1 MDSVFQALSH
11 PVRRRILELLKAG
24 GKSAGEIAEAFEL
37 SKPTLSGHFN
47 KLKAANLIS
56 AEQQGTSVI
65 YRLNM
70 SVLEEAVLTFMS
82 AFAKEGKNEK
92 SG

>member
-92 SG
+92 SD